1 MTNLAYSSGEWSLEY
16 KHSRPGR
23 YQVKSGEKQI
33 VEIPLDDVANEEEV
47 VANAHLIASAPKLY
61 QALKE
66 LLLATEDA
74 LIFNDIGC
82 ECDRCN
88 LAKDAAY
95 RAIGFAEG
103 KTKLKEG
110 DPRTY

>member
-1 MTNLAYSSGEWSLEY
+1 MVNPKFSKGEWSLEY
-16 KHSRPGR
+16 KHSHPGR
-23 YQVKSGEKQI
+23 YQVKSDDQLI
-33 VEIPLDDVANEEEV
+33 VEIAVDDIAEDEA

-61 QALKE
+61 KALKE
-66 LLLATEDA
+66 LLLSTEDA
-74 LIFNDIGC
+74 LMSDDIGC
-82 ECDRCN
+82 ECERCN
-88 LAKDAAY
+88 QAKDGAY